1 MLRDQS
7 VTAEKPESKPTPKP
21 TKQIR
26 RQFTEKQKAKVIAY
40 AKEHGVA
47 NAGRHFDITT
57 GVVSRWV
64 QDTKR
69 RPTAARYSEAFKAK
83 VVAYAREHG
92 AVKAAEKY
100 GPHNSAIYNWMQKDR
115 KPAPHTKNVEKREQK
130 RVPGNAYLLAR
141 KLAGEVKLRLQA
153 TGELD
158 NLVIYADMLVKEILK

>member
-64 QDTKR
+64 QEIKGR
-69 RPTAARYSEAFKAK
+69 ATAPRYTEAFKAK

-100 GPHNSAIYNWMQKDR
+100 GPHNSAIYAWLQKDR
-115 KPAPHTKNVEKREQK
+115 KPAPYTKNVEQK
-130 RVPGNAYLLAR
+130 RVPGPLYLLAR